1 MSFKIFSLLL
11 ASTLA
16 TAGNGGSAHS
26 LLDRA
31 ERDEIAIVA
40 DGDSDMAAAMRK
52 ARASVGDF
60 LEVARTAKPPT
71 EGFSVKIAVREGK
84 NAEYFWITPFQT
96 RDGSFSGKINNTP
109 RTTRKVAMGQAI
121 EFTESEIVD
130 WMYFDAGKMKG
141 NFTACALLKR
151 EPKRQADAFKQR
163 FGLDCDG

>member
-16 TAGNGGSAHS
+16 TAGNGGSAQS

-40 DGDSDMAAAMRK
+40 DGDFDMVAAMRK
-52 ARASVGDF
+52 ARASLPDF
-60 LEVARTAKPPT
+60 LEAARTAKPPT

-96 RDGSFSGKINNTP
+96 REGRFSGKINNTP

-151 EPKRQADAFKQR
+151 EPKRQAEAFKQR